1 MCALRW
7 MRCFKMVVVQALK
20 NERERERERETHT
33 HTHTH
38 THKEEAVK
46 MEEGIIGTEKY
57 DSCFLHGQNLVTS
70 NYGRFEV

>member
-7 MRCFKMVVVQALK
+7 MRCFKMVVVQAFK
-20 NERERERERETHT
+20 NERDTHT

-38 THKEEAVK
+38 RKRRGWREK
-46 MEEGIIGTEKY
+46 GIIGAEKY
-57 DSCFLHGQNLVTS
+57 DSNFSHGQNLVTS